1 MQLAYSLGEWDDP
14 RAGEALGK
22 LALGASGDRF
32 LMAAVMSSVNK
43 KNLDA
48 VLLAVLK
55 GSKGPPPPGL
65 VENLLRLAAA
75 LGNRSAT
82 VTLLKAV
89 STPTE
94 GKYAD
99 WQFAALGSLLDSL
112 ESRNS
117 SLTQLAKDGDDV
129 KSAVEKLAGLFT
141 AARATVKEAKE
152 PVEARVQALR
162 LLGRGSEGRGE
173 DAGLMAD
180 LLVPQVPEEVQAAA
194 LAALGRMRDER
205 VPGLLLRGWK
215 GYGPTLRGQALEL
228 LSRRDEWQRALLD
241 VLEKQQVPPAEID
254 AVRRQRLLD
263 HKDQAIRERAIKVF
277 AGGTDPDRQKVIDS
291 YRPVAKLK
299 GDAVRG
305 QAVFV
310 KTCAACHKL
319 AGVGNEVGPDLATLT
334 DKSTEYLLTHILDP
348 NRVVE
353 PRYVAYVAEMK
364 SGLTIT
370 GVVTAET
377 GNSITLVGPDGKPQ
391 TILRTALESLASS
404 GKSPMPVG
412 LEKDIPH
419 EAMADLLSPSRAGSS
434 PTPEAARSSRA
445 TIPEPVKPGADGSL
459 KLSAQNCAIYG
470 SSLVFEKPY
479 ANLGYWSNVDD
490 HAVWTVVLPKAGR
503 YEVWLDYAC
512 QNGTAGNPLV
522 LQAGDEKVTG
532 KVVGTGTWDDY
543 KQAQLGTLALPAG
556 EATISL
562 RSAGPIRGGAL
573 LDLKAVRLVPVK

>member
-1 MQLAYSLGEWDDP
+1 
-14 RAGEALGK
+14 
-22 LALGASGDRF
+22 
-32 LMAAVMSSVNK
+32 MSSVNK
-43 KNLDA
+43 KNLDT
-48 VLLAVLK
+48 VLLTVLK
-55 GSKGPPPPGL
+55 GSKGPPPAGL
-65 VENLLRLAAA
+65 IENLLRLAAA

-89 STPTE
+89 GTPME
-94 GKYAD
+94 SKYAD

-117 SLTQLAKDGDDV
+117 SLTQLAKEGDDV
-129 KSAVEKLAGLFT
+129 KTAVEKLAGLFT
-141 AARATVKEAKE
+141 AARAAVKETKE
-152 PVEARVQALR
+152 PIETRVQALR
-162 LLGRGSEGRGE
+162 LVGRGSEGGGD
-173 DAGLMAD
+173 DAVLIAN
-180 LLVPQVPEEVQAAA
+180 LLVPQVPDEVQAAA

-205 VPGLLLRGWK
+205 VPGLLLQNWK

-228 LSRRDEWQRALLD
+228 LSRRDEWQRALL
-241 VLEKQQVPPAEID
+241 VMLEKQQVPPAEID

-291 YRPVAKLK
+291 YKPVAKLK

-305 QAVFV
+305 QAVFT

-353 PRYVAYVAEMK
+353 PRYVAYVAELK
-364 SGLTIT
+364 SGLSIT

-419 EAMADLLSPSRAGSS
+419 EAMADLLAFLRGASPVLKRKVFEGNN
-434 PTPEAARSSRA
+434 PE
-445 TIPEPVKPGADGSL
+445 TIKTGADGSL
-459 KLSAQNCAIYG
+459 KLSAQTCAIYG
-470 SSLVFEKPY
+470 TSLVFEKPY

-490 HAVWTVVLPKAGR
+490 HAVWTVAVPKTGR
-503 YEVWLDYAC
+503 YEVSLEYAC
-512 QNGTAGNPLV
+512 QNGTAGNTLV
-522 LQAGDEKVTG
+522 LQAGDEKVTW
-532 KVVGTGTWDDY
+532 KVVGTGSWDDY
-543 KQAQLGTLALPAG
+543 KQAQIGTLALSAG
-556 EATISL
+556 EGTISL